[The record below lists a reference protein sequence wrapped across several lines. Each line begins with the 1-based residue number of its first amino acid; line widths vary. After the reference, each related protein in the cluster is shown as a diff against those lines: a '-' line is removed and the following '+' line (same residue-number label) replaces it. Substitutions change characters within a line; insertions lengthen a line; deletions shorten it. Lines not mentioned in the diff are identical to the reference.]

1 MVDRT
6 ETLLHTV
13 SRTYPMVYGN
23 NLHFPFTTCHCL
35 VPTIRKDC
43 YDSLCSQSAFLL
55 RLGKVT
61 FSSSADFCGPW
72 DGLQIRIIK
81 LFNDVYFLSWKRG
94 QSTSLSLWVP
104 YRFCFFFFLLSLLHP
119 YPLEHSL
126 IHSLATVFLFHFA
139 DMFWILEDKSAN
151 ICTLPFQS
159 IFCTQD
165 TQEIV
170 PVSLKGQPCIWM
182 VLL

>member
-104 YRFCFFFFLLSLLHP
+104 YRFCFFFFFVILVASISFGTFT
-119 YPLEHSL
+119 HSFTCY
-126 IHSLATVFLFHFA
+126 SVFV
-139 DMFWILEDKSAN
+139 S
-151 ICTLPFQS
+151 
-159 IFCTQD
+159 FCRH
-165 TQEIV
+165 
-170 PVSLKGQPCIWM
+170 
-182 VLL
+182 VLDSGRQKC

>member
-13 SRTYPMVYGN
+13 SRTHPMVYGN

-104 YRFCFFFFLLSLLHP
+104 YRFCFFFFVILVASISFGTFT
-119 YPLEHSL
+119 HSFTCY
-126 IHSLATVFLFHFA
+126 SVFV
-139 DMFWILEDKSAN
+139 S
-151 ICTLPFQS
+151 
-159 IFCTQD
+159 FCRH
-165 TQEIV
+165 
-170 PVSLKGQPCIWM
+170 
-182 VLL
+182 VLDSGRQKC

>member
-1 MVDRT
+1 MTSISLAVRGVRAQVYPFGF
-6 ETLLHTV
+6 HTGFV
-13 SRTYPMVYGN
+13 
-23 NLHFPFTTCHCL
+23 
-35 VPTIRKDC
+35 
-43 YDSLCSQSAFLL
+43 
-55 RLGKVT
+55 
-61 FSSSADFCGPW
+61 
-72 DGLQIRIIK
+72 
-81 LFNDVYFLSWKRG
+81 
-94 QSTSLSLWVP
+94 
-104 YRFCFFFFLLSLLHP
+104 FFFFLLSLLHP